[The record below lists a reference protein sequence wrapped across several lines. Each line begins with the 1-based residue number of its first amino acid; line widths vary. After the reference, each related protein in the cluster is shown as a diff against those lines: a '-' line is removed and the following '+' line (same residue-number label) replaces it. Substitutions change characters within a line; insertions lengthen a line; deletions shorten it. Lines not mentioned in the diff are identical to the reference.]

1 MQNMKQISMSHHWI
15 DGFMRSVINVFHL
28 TVNPMVENFL
38 INIKFEGTKY
48 T

>member
-1 MQNMKQISMSHHWI
+1 MQNMRQRNMSHHWI
-15 DGFMRSVINVFHL
+15 DGFMRNIINVFHQ
-28 TVNPMVENFL
+28 TVNPMGEKFL